1 LRGKGGRV
9 AHMLYE
15 LLFEPLSSAFGA
27 LRVFG
32 YITVRTTMATFTALV
47 IGLLVGPWLIRR
59 LHEAQIGQY
68 IREDGP
74 QSHQYKAGTPTMGGL
89 LIGLATIVP
98 TLLWAD
104 LSNVYVGIA
113 LVALVGFGA
122 IGFLD
127 DYYKVSKKRSL
138 GLTSWQKLG
147 SQIAL
152 TVVIGLV
159 LIVLSGRGEYS
170 MELSLPFA
178 KNFRP
183 DLVIQSLL
191 GSPLTVPFAYV
202 CFFGWLFFVV
212 AGTANGVNLTDG
224 LDGLAIGLTIICAG
238 ALAVLV
244 YVAGHSEISAYLDVP
259 TVPLAA
265 ELTIFCGSIVGASL
279 AFLWYN
285 SHPAEIFMGDVG
297 SLSLGGSLATVAV
310 LAKQE
315 VVLLLI
321 GAVFVIET
329 ISVIVQ
335 VGSFK
340 LTGKRIFRMSPI
352 HHHFEQLGWPES
364 KVIARLWI
372 VGLIMALM
380 ALSTL
385 KLR

>member
-1 LRGKGGRV
+1 MRGKGGRV

-372 VGLIMALM
+372 VGLVMALM

>member
-1 LRGKGGRV
+1 
-9 AHMLYE
+9 MLFE

-32 YITVRTTMATFTALV
+32 YITVRTAMATFTALA

-59 LHEAQIGQY
+59 LHQAQIGQY
-68 IREDGP
+68 IREEGP
-74 QSHQYKAGTPTMGGL
+74 KSHQCKAGTPTMGGL
-89 LIGLATIVP
+89 LIGVATVIP

-104 LSNVYVGIA
+104 LGNVYVGIA
-113 LVALVGFGA
+113 LAALVGFGF

-127 DYYKVSKKRSL
+127 DYSKVAKKRNL
-138 GLTSWQKLG
+138 GLTSKQKLG
-147 SQIAL
+147 FQVAL
-152 TVVIGLV
+152 TLLIGLV
-159 LIVLSGRGEYS
+159 LILLSGRGEYS

-183 DLVIQSLL
+183 DLVIHSFL
-191 GSPLTVPFAYV
+191 GNPLTLPLAYV

-259 TVPLAA
+259 SVPLAA
-265 ELTIFCGSIVGASL
+265 ELTVFCGSMVGASL

-297 SLSLGGSLATVAV
+297 SLSLGGALATVAV

-321 GAVFVIET
+321 GSVFVIET
-329 ISVIVQ
+329 VSVILQ

-372 VGLIMALM
+372 VGLVMALM

>member
-1 LRGKGGRV
+1 
-9 AHMLYE
+9 MLYE

-74 QSHQYKAGTPTMGGL
+74 QSHQSKAGTPTMGGL

-113 LVALVGFGA
+113 LVALVGFGV

-329 ISVIVQ
+329 VSVILQ

>member
-127 DYYKVSKKRSL
+127 DYNKVSKKQSL

-202 CFFGWLFFVV
+202 FFFGWLFFVV

-372 VGLIMALM
+372 VGLVMALM

>member
-1 LRGKGGRV
+1 
-9 AHMLYE
+9 MLYE

-32 YITVRTTMATFTALV
+32 YITVRTTMATFTALA

-59 LHEAQIGQY
+59 LHQAQIGQY

-74 QSHQYKAGTPTMGGL
+74 QSHQLKAGTPTMGGL
-89 LIGLATIVP
+89 LVGLATIVP

-113 LVALVGFGA
+113 LAALVGFGA

-127 DYYKVSKKRSL
+127 DYRKVSKKKSL
-138 GLTSWQKLG
+138 GLTSRQKLG

-152 TVVIGLV
+152 VVLIGLV

-183 DLVIQSLL
+183 DLVIESLL
-191 GSPLTVPFAYV
+191 GSPLTLPFAYV
-202 CFFGWLFFVV
+202 GFFGWLFFVV

-224 LDGLAIGLTIICAG
+224 LDGLAIGLTVICAG

-259 TVPLAA
+259 SVPLAA

-315 VVLLLI
+315 IVLLLI
-321 GAVFVIET
+321 GFVFVIET
-329 ISVIVQ
+329 VSVILQ

-372 VGLIMALM
+372 VGLISALM

>member
-1 LRGKGGRV
+1 
-9 AHMLYE
+9 MLYE

-74 QSHQYKAGTPTMGGL
+74 QSHQSKAGTPTMGGL

-329 ISVIVQ
+329 VSVILQ

>member
-1 LRGKGGRV
+1 
-9 AHMLYE
+9 MLYE

-74 QSHQYKAGTPTMGGL
+74 QSHHSKAGTPTMGGL

-104 LSNVYVGIA
+104 LRNVYVGIA

-122 IGFLD
+122 IGFMD

-329 ISVIVQ
+329 VSVILQ